1 MRRSGIAFLVA
12 FVIVVLA
19 SSGASAQNLLVNPD
33 FDTDISGWSGVGVW
47 NPLDAFGSPTSGSAT
62 WINTQVG
69 GGANYL
75 EQCVELVPIFEGYD
89 LSG

>member
-1 MRRSGIAFLVA
+1 MRRSTVSFVVV

-19 SSGASAQNLLVNPD
+19 STGASAQNLLVNPD

-47 NPLDAFGSPTSGSAT
+47 SPLDAWGSPTSGSAT
-62 WINTQVG
+62 WINMQIG

-75 EQCVELVPIFEGYD
+75 EQCVELVPFFEGYD